1 MRSARQPDENA
12 SAVAVALLANV
23 GVAAARLIM
32 AGALVGLGFV
42 LATLAAGDRR
52 FDAGASIGIGVIMI
66 GLSILLW
73 RKTRRLL
80 IGEAALPPVAAAIER
95 ALADGHVLLGA
106 RDLRTQHLG
115 PRHLLVTSRVVVAA
129 DERASQVMRA
139 IAAAKLRIR
148 DAVGHECLIFL
159 EPQPA

>member
-1 MRSARQPDENA
+1 MMRSA
-12 SAVAVALLANV
+12 
-23 GVAAARLIM
+23 GAATRLI
-32 AGALVGLGFV
+32 AFGALVGLGFALAGA
-42 LATLAAGDRR
+42 LATLATGDGR
-52 FDAGASIGIGVIMI
+52 FDAGASIGIGVLMI

-73 RKTRRLL
+73 RKTRSLL
-80 IGEAALPPVAAAIER
+80 IGEAALPSVAVAIER

-106 RDLRTQHLG
+106 RGLRTQHLG